1 MAEYRIDDLAQAA
14 GTSVRN
20 VRVYQDRGILP
31 APLREGRVAIYT
43 EAHLG
48 RLRMIMQMLGRGYAF
63 AQIKEMIEAWE
74 AGRDLGDLLGLEE
87 ALTEPWSDEVPTQI
101 SLVDLARTFGRHATP
116 RNLKRA
122 LDLGI
127 LTRRGTQLV
136 VLSPRLLHTAKEL
149 LDAGIPPSRILD
161 IAETLRAQ
169 TDAIAALFVDMA
181 RRDVLGSHGPE
192 WVPRG
197 EDVHKFTELTR
208 RLRPLAQSATV
219 SSLAISMTNAFA
231 GLLDERVRALLT
243 PASGGDDH
251 S

>member
-1 MAEYRIDDLAQAA
+1 MAEYRIDDLARAA

-48 RLRMIMQMLGRGYAF
+48 RLRLIMQMLGRGYAF
-63 AQIKEMIEAWE
+63 AQIKEMIDAWE
-74 AGRDLGDLLGLEE
+74 AGRDLADLLGLEE
-87 ALTEPWSDEVPTQI
+87 ALTEPWSDEVPTQL

-127 LTRRGTQLV
+127 LTRRGTALV
-136 VLSPRLLHTAKEL
+136 AQSPRLLHTAKEL

-161 IAETLRAQ
+161 VAEALRAQ
-169 TDAIAALFVDMA
+169 TDAIATLFVDLA
-181 RRDVLGSHGPE
+181 RRDIIGAHGPD
-192 WVPRG
+192 WVPTG
-197 EDVHKFTELTR
+197 TDVQEYTALTK
-208 RLRPLAQSATV
+208 RLRPLAQSATA

-231 GLLDERVRALLT
+231 GLLDERVRALLD
-243 PASGGDDH
+243 PAPGGDDH
-251 S
+251 A